1 MRIFK
6 IALLVFGLVS
16 GAFAGDVKIYI
27 IQGIDADAESYWYPW
42 LKSELS
48 SEVGKEIKA
57 ENISVPDM
65 PKQVEL
71 QLWKDKI
78 KEVVGIVDENTYFVA
93 HGMGG
98 IATLKYIEESGKKVG
113 GVVLVSSF
121 INLAKDAKIIA
132 FENTQLDYKNLDG
145 NIKHISVLATRDDKG
160 APYRLSEELAEKLG
174 AKFILEQGGKIKSP
188 NIKTDKAD
196 YVSPRIIYSEIK
208 LMINADLKPKEEN
221 KKDDKK

>member
-16 GAFAGDVKIYI
+16 GVFAGEIKIFI
-27 IQGIDADAESYWYPW
+27 IQGIEASAESYWYPW

-48 SEVGKEIKA
+48 SEIGKEIKA

-65 PKQVEL
+65 PKKVEL

-98 IATLKYIEESGKKVG
+98 IAALKYIEESGKKVG
-113 GVVLVSSF
+113 GVVLVSSY
-121 INLAKDAKIIA
+121 IQKDAKNITG
-132 FENTQLDYKNLDG
+132 FENVQLDYKNLG
-145 NIKHISVLATRDDKG
+145 ENIKHISVLATRDDKG
-160 APYRLSEELAEKLG
+160 APYKLSEELAESLG
-174 AKFILEQGGKIKSP
+174 AKFVLEQGGKIKIS
-188 NIKTDKAD
+188 NENKAD

-208 LMINADLKPKEEN
+208 LMINADLPKPKEDT
-221 KKDDKK
+221 KKDDNKK

>member
-1 MRIFK
+1 MRILK
-6 IALLVFGLVS
+6 IALLVFGLFS
-16 GAFAGDVKIYI
+16 GVFAGDIRIFI
-27 IQGIDADAESYWYPW
+27 IQGIDASAESYWYPW

-48 SEVGKEIKA
+48 SEIGKEIKA

-65 PKQVEL
+65 PKKAEL

-78 KEVVGIVDENTYFVA
+78 KEVVGIVDENTYFVT

-113 GVVLVSSF
+113 GVVLVSSY
-121 INLAKDAKIIA
+121 ISSDTKNITA
-132 FENTQLDYKNLDG
+132 FENTQLDYKNLGD

-160 APYRLSEELAEKLG
+160 APYKLSEELAEKLG
-174 AKFILEQGGKIKSP
+174 AKFILEQGGKIKSS
-188 NIKTDKAD
+188 NENKAD

-208 LMINADLKPKEEN
+208 LMINADLPKPKEDL
-221 KKDDKK
+221 KSKDDKK